1 MEGLWEYR
9 WLLVKG
15 TGVTL
20 TLGLC
25 GLALAMLFGLA
36 GAAAKIGGPPVLR
49 KLAGAYTTFVR
60 SVPDLC
66 MMLLLY
72 FGGQSLLNKL
82 GEATGLWD
90 YVDLN
95 PFVAGIITIG
105 FIFGG
110 YMTETFRGA
119 YGSIPPGQFE
129 AARAIGMRPGQVFRR
144 ITFPQLMGYALPSI
158 GVNWM
163 VLLKTTALVSVI
175 GLQDL
180 VYFGV
185 SAGRSTREPFSFLVA
200 IMAIYLL
207 LTAVSDVSLR
217 LLEARYTRG
226 RRGAA

>member
-25 GLALAMLFGLA
+25 GLGLAMLLGLA

-49 KLAGAYTTFVR
+49 KLAEAYTTFVR

-119 YGSIPPGQFE
+119 YGSIPLGQFE
-129 AARAIGMRPGQVFRR
+129 AARAIGMRPRQVFRR

-185 SAGRSTREPFSFLVA
+185 SAGRSTREPFGFLLA

>member
-20 TLGLC
+20 ALGFC
-25 GLALAMLFGLA
+25 GLGLAMLLGLA
-36 GAAAKIGGPPVLR
+36 GAAAKISGPPVLR
-49 KLAGAYTTFVR
+49 KLAEVYTTFVR

-72 FGGQSLLNKL
+72 FGGQSLMNML

-95 PFVAGIITIG
+95 PFVAGITTIG

-119 YGSIPPGQFE
+119 YGSIPTGQFE

-163 VLLKTTALVSVI
+163 VLLKTTALVSVL

-185 SAGRSTREPFSFLVA
+185 SAGRSTREPFSFLLA

-207 LTAVSDVSLR
+207 LTAVSDVLLR
-217 LLEARYTRG
+217 LLEARYTKG